1 MAQFKYEGRDQSGR
15 KKAGVITAVSRREAA
30 VKLREKGIRPLAL
43 AEVPPSIWNKEISF
57 GRAVKLQ
64 HFVIFL
70 RQFATL
76 VRAGVTIVDS
86 VRILAEQTESK
97 PLARALSDIEQSLRG
112 GNPLSAAAAKH
123 PRIFPPLFVNMVR
136 AGEAG
141 GTLDE
146 TLDRLADHFEKMHR
160 TRQKIAS
167 ALAYPAAVAI
177 IATAVVI
184 FLLVAVVP
192 TFVEMFAEFHAELP
206 AITKFVLK
214 ASGVM
219 QRYWWAVV
227 LLFAGVYASFVV
239 LRRQKTTKYYLDYAA
254 MRLPIFGKLVQ
265 KAALARLT
273 RTLSSLVSSSVPI
286 LEALSIAGRVVE
298 NEVIASVLAQAR
310 TSLERGQS
318 LSEPF
323 RRHWAFP
330 PLVAQMIAIGEQT
343 GALDAMLGK
352 VADFYEAEVDAAT
365 DRLKSLIEPLMIV
378 LLAGVVGT
386 IVTSIIVPMYDI
398 FNHIQQ

>member
-1 MAQFKYEGRDQSGR
+1 MAQFKYEGRDRSGR

-30 VKLREKGIRPLAL
+30 AKLREKGIRPLAL
-43 AEVPPSIWNKEISF
+43 AEVPPSIWNQEISF

-86 VRILAEQTESK
+86 IRILAEQTESK
-97 PLARALSDIEQSLRG
+97 PLAKTLLDIEQSLRG
-112 GNPLSAAAAKH
+112 GNPLSAAAANH

-136 AGEAG
+136 AGEAS

-167 ALAYPAAVAI
+167 ALAYPIAVAI
-177 IATAVVI
+177 VATAVVI

-214 ASGVM
+214 ASSVM

-227 LLFAGVYASFVV
+227 LLFAGVYASVVV

-254 MRLPIFGKLVQ
+254 LRMPMFGTLVQ

-273 RTLSSLVSSSVPI
+273 RTLSSLVASSVPI

-298 NEVIASVLAQAR
+298 NEVIASVLAEAR

-318 LSEPF
+318 LSEPL

-330 PLVAQMIAIGEQT
+330 PLVAQMITIGEQT

-378 LLAGVVGT
+378 LLAGIVGT

>member
-97 PLARALSDIEQSLRG
+97 PLARALSDIEQSLCG

-136 AGEAG
+136 AGEAS

-219 QRYWWAVV
+219 EQYWWAAV
-227 LLFAGVYASFVV
+227 LVLIACSASFAA
-239 LRRQKTTKYYLDYAA
+239 LRRQKAAKYYLDYAA

-298 NEVIASVLAQAR
+298 NEVIASVLDEAR
-310 TSLERGQS
+310 GALERGQS
-318 LSEPF
+318 LAEPL

-343 GALDAMLGK
+343 GSLDAMLGK
-352 VADFYEAEVDAAT
+352 VADFYEAEVDAGT

-386 IVTSIIVPMYDI
+386 IVIAIIVPMYDI
-398 FNHIQQ
+398 FNHVQ

>member
-1 MAQFKYEGRDQSGR
+1 MAQFKYEGRDRSGR
-15 KKAGVITAVSRREAA
+15 KKAGVINAVSRREAA
-30 VKLREKGIRPLAL
+30 AKLREKGIRPLAL

-86 VRILAEQTESK
+86 IRILAEQTESK
-97 PLARALSDIEQSLRG
+97 PLAKTLLDIEQSLRS
-112 GNPLSAAAAKH
+112 GNPLSAAAANH

-136 AGEAG
+136 AGEAS

-167 ALAYPAAVAI
+167 ALAYPIAVAI

-214 ASGVM
+214 ASSVM

-227 LLFAGVYASFVV
+227 LLFAGVYASFVAF
-239 LRRQKTTKYYLDYAA
+239 RRQKTTKYYLDYAA
-254 MRLPIFGKLVQ
+254 LRMPMFGTLVQ

-273 RTLSSLVSSSVPI
+273 RTLSSLVASSVPI

-298 NEVIASVLAQAR
+298 NEVIASVLAEAR

-318 LSEPF
+318 LSEPL

-330 PLVAQMIAIGEQT
+330 PLVAQMITIGEQT

>member
-1 MAQFKYEGRDQSGR
+1 MAQFKYEGRDKQGR
-15 KKAGVITAVSRREAA
+15 KKSGVIAAASRSEAA
-30 VKLREKGIRPLAL
+30 LKLREKGVRPTVI
-43 AEVPPSIWNKEISF
+43 AEVPPTVWNKEISI
-57 GRAVKLQ
+57 GRPVKLQ
-64 HFVIFL
+64 HFVVFL

-86 VRILAEQTESK
+86 IRILSEQTESK
-97 PLARALSDIEQSLRG
+97 ALARALLDMEQHLRE

-123 PRIFPPLFVNMVR
+123 PRIFPPLFVNMAR
-136 AGEAG
+136 AGEAS

-146 TLDRLADHFEKMHR
+146 TLDRLADHFEKVHR
-160 TRQKIAS
+160 TRQKIVS
-167 ALAYPAAVAI
+167 ALAYPVAVAI

-184 FLLVAVVP
+184 FLLVSVVP
-192 TFVEMFAEFHAELP
+192 TFVDMFADFHAELP

-214 ASGVM
+214 ASAFM
-219 QRYWWAVV
+219 QRYWWLVALGGIGVGAA
-227 LLFAGVYASFVV
+227 FAA
-239 LRRQKTTKYYLDYAA
+239 LRRQKRTKYYLDYVA
-254 MRLPIFGKLVQ
+254 MRLPIFGKLMQ
-265 KAALARLT
+265 KAALARMT

-286 LEALSIAGRVVE
+286 LEALSISGRVVE
-298 NEVIASVLAQAR
+298 NEVIAAVLDEAR
-310 TSLERGQS
+310 AALERGRS
-318 LSEPF
+318 LAEPL

-343 GALDAMLGK
+343 GSLDAMLGK
-352 VADFYEAEVDAAT
+352 VADFYEAEVDAGT

>member
-1 MAQFKYEGRDQSGR
+1 MAQFKYEGRDRSGR
-15 KKAGVITAVSRREAA
+15 KKAGVIVAGSKREAA
-30 VKLREKGIRPLAL
+30 VKLREKGVRPTAL
-43 AEVPPSIWNKEISF
+43 TEVPETLWNKEISL

-86 VRILAEQTESK
+86 IRILAEQTESK
-97 PLARALSDIEQSLRG
+97 LLARTLFDVEQSLRG
-112 GNPLSAAAAKH
+112 GHPLSAAAAKH
-123 PRIFPPLFVNMVR
+123 PRVFPPLFVNMVR
-136 AGEAG
+136 AGEAS

-146 TLDRLADHFEKMHR
+146 TLDRLADHFEKVHR
-160 TRQKIAS
+160 TRQKIVS
-167 ALAYPAAVAI
+167 ALAYPIAVAI
-177 IATAVVI
+177 IAAAVVI
-184 FLLVAVVP
+184 FLLVTVVP
-192 TFVEMFAEFHAELP
+192 TFVDMFADFGAELP
-206 AITKFVLK
+206 AITKFVLQ
-214 ASGVM
+214 ASETM
-219 QRYWWAVV
+219 QRSWWVAV
-227 LLFAGVYASFVV
+227 LLLIGLYALFAA
-239 LRRQKTTKYYLDYAA
+239 LRRQKTAKYYLDYAA

-265 KAALARLT
+265 KAALARMT

-286 LEALSIAGRVVE
+286 LEALSIAERVVE
-298 NEVIASVLAQAR
+298 NEVIASVLDDAR
-310 TSLERGQS
+310 GALERGQS
-318 LSEPF
+318 LAAPL

-330 PLVAQMIAIGEQT
+330 PLVSQMIAIGEQT

-352 VADFYEAEVDAAT
+352 VADFYEAEVDAGT

>member
-1 MAQFKYEGRDQSGR
+1 MAQFKYEGRDRSGR

-30 VKLREKGIRPLAL
+30 AKLREKGIRPLAL

-86 VRILAEQTESK
+86 IRILAEQTESK
-97 PLARALSDIEQSLRG
+97 PLAKTLLDIEQSLRS
-112 GNPLSAAAAKH
+112 GNPLSAAAANH
-123 PRIFPPLFVNMVR
+123 PRVFPPLFVNMVR
-136 AGEAG
+136 AGEAS

-219 QRYWWAVV
+219 EQYWWAAV
-227 LLFAGVYASFVV
+227 LVLIACSASFAA
-239 LRRQKTTKYYLDYAA
+239 LRRQKAAKYYLDYAA

-298 NEVIASVLAQAR
+298 NEVIASVLDEAR
-310 TSLERGQS
+310 GALERGQS
-318 LSEPF
+318 LAEPL

-330 PLVAQMIAIGEQT
+330 PLVAQMITIGEQT

-352 VADFYEAEVDAAT
+352 VADFYEAEVDAGT

-398 FNHIQQ
+398 FNHVQ

>member
-1 MAQFKYEGRDQSGR
+1 MAQFKYEGRDRSGR
-15 KKAGVITAVSRREAA
+15 KKAGMITAVSRREAA
-30 VKLREKGIRPLAL
+30 IKLREKGIRPMVLT
-43 AEVPPSIWNKEISF
+43 EVPPSIWNKEISF
-57 GRAVKLQ
+57 GRAVKPQ

-86 VRILAEQTESK
+86 VHILAEQTESK
-97 PLARALSDIEQSLRG
+97 SLARALSDIEQSLRG
-112 GNPLSAAAAKH
+112 GNPLSTAAARH
-123 PRIFPPLFVNMVR
+123 PRLFPSLFVNMVR
-136 AGEAG
+136 AGEAS

-160 TRQKIAS
+160 TRQKIVS
-167 ALAYPAAVAI
+167 ALAYPIAIAI

-192 TFVEMFAEFHAELP
+192 AFVEMFADFHAELP

-214 ASGVM
+214 TSDVM
-219 QRYWWAVV
+219 QHYWWAMV
-227 LLFAGVYASFVV
+227 LLIMGVYV
-239 LRRQKTTKYYLDYAA
+239 LFIALRQRKEVKYYFDYAA

-265 KAALARLT
+265 KAALARMT

-286 LEALSIAGRVVE
+286 LEALAIVGRVVE
-298 NEVIASVLAQAR
+298 NEVIASVVDEAR
-310 TSLERGQS
+310 TALERGQS
-318 LSEPF
+318 LAEPL

-330 PLVAQMIAIGEQT
+330 PLVAQMIAIGERT

-352 VADFYEAEVDAAT
+352 VADFYEAEVDTGT
-365 DRLKSLIEPLMIV
+365 DRLKSLIEPIMIV

-386 IVTSIIVPMYDI
+386 IVTSIIIPMYDI
-398 FNHIQQ
+398 FDRVQQ

>member
-1 MAQFKYEGRDQSGR
+1 MAQFKYEGRDRSGR

-30 VKLREKGIRPLAL
+30 AKLREKGIRPIAL
-43 AEVPPSIWNKEISF
+43 AEVPPSVWNKEISI
-57 GRAVKLQ
+57 GRVVKLQ
-64 HFVIFL
+64 HFVVFL

-86 VRILAEQTESK
+86 IRILAEQTESK
-97 PLARALSDIEQSLRG
+97 ALARSLADIEQMLRE

-136 AGEAG
+136 AGEAS

-167 ALAYPAAVAI
+167 ALAYPIAVAI

-265 KAALARLT
+265 KAALARMT

-286 LEALSIAGRVVE
+286 LEALAISERVVD
-298 NEVIASVLAQAR
+298 NEVIASVLEKAR
-310 TSLERGQS
+310 DALERGQS
-318 LSEPF
+318 LAEPL

-330 PLVAQMIAIGEQT
+330 PLVAQMITIGEQT

-352 VADFYEAEVDAAT
+352 VADFYEAEVDAGT

>member
-1 MAQFKYEGRDQSGR
+1 MAQFKYEGRDQQGR
-15 KKAGVITAVSRREAA
+15 KKSGVIAAASRREAA
-30 VKLREKGIRPLAL
+30 LKLREKGVRPTII
-43 AEVPPSIWNKEISF
+43 AEVPPTVWNKEISI
-57 GRAVKLQ
+57 GRPVKLQ
-64 HFVIFL
+64 HFVVFL

-86 VRILAEQTESK
+86 IRILSEQTESK
-97 PLARALSDIEQSLRG
+97 ALARALLDMEQHLRE

-123 PRIFPPLFVNMVR
+123 PRIFPPLFVNMAR
-136 AGEAG
+136 AGEAS

-146 TLDRLADHFEKMHR
+146 TLDRLADHFEKVHR
-160 TRQKIAS
+160 TRQKIVS
-167 ALAYPAAVAI
+167 ALAYPVAVAI

-184 FLLVAVVP
+184 FLLVSVVP
-192 TFVEMFAEFHAELP
+192 TFVDMFADFHAELP

-214 ASGVM
+214 ASAFM
-219 QRYWWAVV
+219 QRYWWLVALGGIGVGAA
-227 LLFAGVYASFVV
+227 FAA
-239 LRRQKTTKYYLDYAA
+239 LRRQKRTKYYLDYAA
-254 MRLPIFGKLVQ
+254 MRLPIFGKLMQ
-265 KAALARLT
+265 KAALARMT

-286 LEALSIAGRVVE
+286 LEALAISGRVVE
-298 NEVIASVLAQAR
+298 NEVIAAVLDEAR
-310 TSLERGQS
+310 AALERGRS
-318 LSEPF
+318 LAEPL

-343 GALDAMLGK
+343 GSLDAMLGK
-352 VADFYEAEVDAAT
+352 VADFYEAEVDAGT